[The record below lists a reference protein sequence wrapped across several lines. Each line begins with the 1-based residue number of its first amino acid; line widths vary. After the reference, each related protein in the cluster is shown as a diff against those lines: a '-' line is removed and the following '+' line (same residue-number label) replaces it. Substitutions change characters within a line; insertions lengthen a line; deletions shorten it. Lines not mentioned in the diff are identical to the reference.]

1 MILALVV
8 GLIFILVGE
17 KAVGKG
23 FVLGAL
29 FSIINFMVMGKF
41 IPMKLGKS
49 RTRASFIASISLII
63 RYALLAIPL
72 LISYRADALNF
83 FGVMAGLFV
92 IQLSILIDH
101 LFLRRFSL
109 LRKV

>member
-1 MILALVV
+1 MILALLV
-8 GLIFILVGE
+8 GLFFMLVGE

-23 FVLGAL
+23 FALGTL
-29 FSIINFMVMGKF
+29 FSVINFMAMGQF

-49 RTRASFIASISLII
+49 RTRASFIASVSILI

-72 LISYRADALNF
+72 LISYRTESLNF
-83 FGVMAGLFV
+83 FGVAAGLFAV
-92 IQLSILIDH
+92 QLSILVDH
-101 LFLRRFSL
+101 VFSRHFSL